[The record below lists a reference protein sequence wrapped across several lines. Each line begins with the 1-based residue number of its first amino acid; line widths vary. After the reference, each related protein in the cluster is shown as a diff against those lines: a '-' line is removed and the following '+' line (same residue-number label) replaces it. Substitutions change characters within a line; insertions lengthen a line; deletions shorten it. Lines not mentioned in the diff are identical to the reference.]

1 MTFTTTLLQEIE
13 KDESGKQ
20 AIKTL
25 LNCSEEEFTDLLATA
40 WSIRQK
46 NFESVLYCFYPGN
59 QFPAISITG
68 SQCALH
74 CKHCN
79 KHYLSLMIPAE
90 RPEKLWEICKSLEAT
105 GKIGCL
111 ISGGYNEKAMLPF
124 EQFIPVIKRIKDKTK
139 LVLNVHTGLV
149 TREIALQLGEAGV
162 DIVSFDIVGDEKTI
176 QEMYGLKKSPEDYL
190 QSLEFLRDSKVRY
203 IVPHICIGLNQGRLA
218 GEVRA
223 LNLIREINPDL
234 IVLLGL
240 IPTKN
245 TPIQNQP
252 PPNPKEIAKI
262 IATARLLFPTIPL
275 SLGCMRPGRL
285 VRNEI
290 DKLAIQAGINRI
302 EIPTQRAIQYAIKKG
317 LQIQKHSS
325 CCATPLELL

>member
-1 MTFTTTLLQEIE
+1 MTFTTKLIQEIE
-13 KDESGKQ
+13 RDVSGKQ
-20 AIKTL
+20 TIQTL
-25 LNCSEEEFTDLLATA
+25 LKCSEEEFTELLATA

-46 NFESVLYCFYPGN
+46 NFEPVLDCFYPGDL
-59 QFPAISITG
+59 FPAISITG

-90 RPEKLWEICKSLEAT
+90 RPEKLWEVCKNLEAA

-124 EQFIPVIKRIKDKTK
+124 EPFIPVIKQIKDKTK

-149 TREIALQLGEAGV
+149 NREIALKLGEAGV
-162 DIVSFDIVGDEKTI
+162 DIVSFDVVGDQKTI
-176 QEMYGLKKSPEDYL
+176 QEMYGLKKSPEDYQ
-190 QSLEFLRDSKVRY
+190 QSLKFLRGSRIRY
-203 IVPHICIGLNQGRLA
+203 IVPHICIGLNQGRLE
-218 GEVRA
+218 GEIRA
-223 LNLIREINPDL
+223 LNLMRGIKPDI

-240 IPTKN
+240 IPTEN
-245 TPIQNQP
+245 TPIQDLA

-275 SLGCMRPGRL
+275 SLGCMRPGKMI
-285 VRNEI
+285 RNEI

-302 EIPTQRAIQYAIKKG
+302 EIPTQKAIQYAIQKG